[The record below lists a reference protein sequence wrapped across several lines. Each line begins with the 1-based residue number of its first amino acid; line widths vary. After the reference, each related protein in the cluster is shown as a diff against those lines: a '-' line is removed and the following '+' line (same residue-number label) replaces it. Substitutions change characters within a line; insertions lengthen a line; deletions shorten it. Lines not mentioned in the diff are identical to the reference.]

1 MLIDPPCNQGYKGQ
15 IVLSSDEVSKYLE
28 VYLFSL
34 VLMAVSFLIV
44 CVFLFFLF
52 ISREQYAYAV
62 AIIALMVITLL
73 GARELLRYAKSLKK
87 KSREECISENP
98 NSANSNAT

>member
-1 MLIDPPCNQGYKGQ
+1 M
-15 IVLSSDEVSKYLE
+15 SSDEVTKYFE

-44 CVFLFFLF
+44 CTFLFFLF

-62 AIIALMVITLL
+62 AVIALMVIVLL
-73 GARELLRYAKSLKK
+73 GALELSKYAKSLKK
-87 KSREECISENP
+87 TRKEGSSENP
-98 NSANSNAT
+98 NSASSIAT